1 LAQSSDSQELK
12 EDDVTLNYGSAHF
25 KGKLFKDK
33 VCIDPIANRCNDQ
46 FQFLALYQAKGLGPS
61 VDGILGLA
69 NHKDPAKKH
78 FNFVQ

>member
-1 LAQSSDSQELK
+1 LK
-12 EDDVTLNYGSAHF
+12 EDDVCLNYGSAQF
-25 KGKLFKDK
+25 KGKLFKDR
-33 VCIDPIANRCNDQ
+33 VCIDPIGNRCSPDY
-46 FQFLALYQAKGLGPS
+46 QFLALYQAKGLGKD